1 LIVLDAKFGRGV
13 AVDAQDNM
21 QLAIYALAALEQFG
35 IAYDF
40 EVVTMGI
47 IQPRLD
53 SITTW
58 TVPVNELI
66 AIGHVISQAAADTV
80 GSTELVVDPSACRWC
95 KAKATCPA
103 LTSEV
108 MTAFEYVVP
117 EVADTDIL
125 GEIMGKAD
133 LIEGWVKSIRAE
145 VERRLL
151 AGTSVAGYKLVQ
163 GKRGNRK
170 WADEVEAEET
180 LKAMRVKHDQMYNYT
195 VISPVSAEK
204 LAKSGDIGPRQ
215 WTKLQESITQSEGK
229 PSVAPQSDKRP
240 QLAVSSDTSDFNDVT
255 GE

>member
-1 LIVLDAKFGRGV
+1 
-13 AVDAQDNM
+13 
-21 QLAIYALAALEQFG
+21 
-35 IAYDF
+35 
-40 EVVTMGI
+40 
-47 IQPRLD
+47 
-53 SITTW
+53 
-58 TVPVNELI
+58 
-66 AIGHVISQAAADTV
+66 
-80 GSTELVVDPSACRWC
+80 
-95 KAKATCPA
+95 
-103 LTSEV
+103 
-108 MTAFEYVVP
+108 VVP

-215 WTKLQESITQSEGK
+215 WTKLQESITQAEGK